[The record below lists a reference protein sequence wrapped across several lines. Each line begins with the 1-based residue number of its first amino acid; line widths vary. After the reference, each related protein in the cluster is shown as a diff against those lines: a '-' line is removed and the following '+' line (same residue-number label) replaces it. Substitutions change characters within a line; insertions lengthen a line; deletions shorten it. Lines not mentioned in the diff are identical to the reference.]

1 MKRIVVLVL
10 CLLVLGTSAFAMDKA
25 VGGGALFGYTFQ
37 GWTGS
42 YAWDDGPVSL
52 DIDFNRASFGAF
64 AFFGLSQY
72 VEFNLAF
79 IHKSGDA
86 EITESKYAAAKVDI
100 DPTNALQIGVYGKYP
115 FPVSDKVV
123 VFPTGGLDIEFTL
136 ADEDKGW
143 WHDFWIRA
151 GVGLDYFFTDT
162 VFLRSHAI
170 YGVAIPFGSE
180 VEPDVGHGFL
190 FKVGVGYM
198 F

>member
-1 MKRIVVLVL
+1 
-10 CLLVLGTSAFAMDKA
+10 
-25 VGGGALFGYTFQ
+25 
-37 GWTGS
+37 
-42 YAWDDGPVSL
+42 
-52 DIDFNRASFGAF
+52 
-64 AFFGLSQY
+64 
-72 VEFNLAF
+72 VEL
-79 IHKSGDA
+79 
-86 EITESKYAAAKVDI
+86 EI

-115 FPVSDKVV
+115 FPISDKVV

-136 ADEDKGW
+136 ADEDEGW
-143 WHDFWIRA
+143 WSDFWIRA

-180 VEPDVGHGFL
+180 ADPDVGHGFL